1 MKERMIRN
9 GMRGQPWRVVAFVL
23 ALLIGL
29 WLSLLAFVGLL
40 ATAVLHEALAFSVAV
55 IAGSAV
61 VLGWAL
67 IPLLFFGVD
76 ETLDPA
82 RFALLPLRRTT
93 LLRGMLAAAFVG
105 VPAVATL
112 LATSGLVVA
121 MGLRSGLVPA
131 LAALIGVLAGLVLG
145 IVASRAVTSACAAML
160 RRRRVRDLAIMAIA
174 LLAASVSPLQLWLT
188 SWASTGH
195 GHLRSFTSA
204 AEWLAWTPLGAP
216 YALPFDAALGRWDL
230 VAIRFATVAVAIALL
245 LWWWSTTLESAMFG
259 GSGDGPA
266 RTTGHVSVGP
276 VRGLF
281 PPLLRPLLR
290 PSRFAAIVARESRFW
305 WRDPRRRASL
315 VLILVASI
323 VVPMALNVA
332 ETAGHGQMAAATAA
346 AVPLTFTVTMA
357 GSLGGMLL
365 ANQFAFDG
373 NAYAAHLLAS
383 VPGRVELRAR
393 AIAVALV
400 ALPVLSV
407 GVVLVTVVSATETQ
421 LPADLGTM
429 VAAFGAAVAAAG
441 YLSVLAPYSLP
452 DTSNPFAL
460 NNSGGSV
467 KGLFVFAALL
477 GTLIL
482 SAPMTIAANLLTS
495 VPGERWLVLVLGLAY
510 GVAVVGVGTAMAG
523 DVLDRRG
530 PQVLL
535 AVTPRR

>member
-1 MKERMIRN
+1 MIRN
-9 GMRGQPWRVVAFVL
+9 GMHGQPWRVVAFVL
-23 ALLIGL
+23 AVLIGL
-29 WLSLLAFVGLL
+29 WLSMVAFVGLA
-40 ATAVLHEALAFSVAV
+40 ATAVLRENVRFSVAV
-55 IAGSAV
+55 IVGSAV

-82 RFALLPLRRTT
+82 RFALLPLRRST

-105 VPAVATL
+105 VPAIATL

-121 MGLRSGLVPA
+121 IQLRYGP
-131 LAALIGVLAGLVLG
+131 LAALVALLGVVGGLVLG

-195 GHLRSFTSA
+195 GHLQSVRSA
-204 AEWLAWTPLGAP
+204 ASALAWTPLGAP
-216 YALPFDAALGRWDL
+216 YALPFDVALRRWDL
-230 VAIRFATVAVAIALL
+230 VAIRSGTVVVTIALL
-245 LWWWSTTLESAMFG
+245 LWWWSTTLESAMLG
-259 GSGDGPA
+259 GTGDSPA
-266 RTTGHVSVGP
+266 RTSGLATVSP
-276 VRGLF
+276 VSGLF
-281 PPLLRPLLR
+281 PPLLRRLLR
-290 PSRFAAIVARESRFW
+290 PGRFGAIVARESRFW

-332 ETAGHGQMAAATAA
+332 ESAGHGQFAEATAA
-346 AVPLTFTVTMA
+346 AVPVSFAVTMA

-373 NAYAAHLLAS
+373 SAYAAHLLAS

-393 AIAVALV
+393 AMAVALV
-400 ALPVLSV
+400 AVPVLSV
-407 GVVLVTVVSATETQ
+407 GVVLVTVVSATENQ

-429 VAAFGAAVAAAG
+429 AAAFGAAVAAAG

-495 VPGERWLVLVLGLAY
+495 VPGEQWMVLVLGLAY
-510 GVAVVGVGTAMAG
+510 GAVMVFFATAMAG